1 MRLLLFDIDGTLV
14 RCGPQIGPIFMGA
27 LKRTFGQTGNVR
39 AYDFGGRT
47 DTEAVIDLMTGVG
60 IPRDEVEDRLDEVRS
75 HYTDL
80 LERLDPEQMRLLP
93 RRRRAAGGVGRR

>member
-27 LKRTFGQTGNVR
+27 LKRTFGRTGNVR

-47 DTEAVIDLMTGVG
+47 DTEAVIDLMTDAGL
-60 IPRDEVEDRLDEVRS
+60 P
-75 HYTDL
+75 
-80 LERLDPEQMRLLP
+80 P
-93 RRRRAAGGVGRR
+93 RRGRRPPG